1 MLQSSVFQRLG
12 KSLKA
17 SETEEVKAPLKLQTV
32 VSTQPVT
39 KKAIAAKPVKAM
51 PGQKTSSFLTEKN
64 LVLILLF
71 YFPRSDF
78 ANGHGRSKQTKR
90 ERATH
95 AANRRGEI
103 QGNETSRNQ
112 QIVGRS
118 WRHHSQSNIST
129 SDLI

>member
-51 PGQKTSSFLTEKN
+51 PGQKTSFPYREEFSPNFA
-64 LVLILLF
+64 VL
-71 YFPRSDF
+71 FPQ
-78 ANGHGRSKQTKR
+78 K
-90 ERATH
+90 
-95 AANRRGEI
+95 
-103 QGNETSRNQ
+103 
-112 QIVGRS
+112 
-118 WRHHSQSNIST
+118 
-129 SDLI
+129 